1 MKKIIPF
8 LILSFFLSS
17 CFGPTELGS
26 LKNPIKIFFT
36 PSSNTGIIEES
47 SSKKF
52 VTYLEKETGLFF
64 DVKVPASYISVVE
77 AFGSKRADIGIMN
90 SFGYL
95 LAHQKYGV
103 TAGLR
108 IIRFGKDFYR
118 GQIVAREDSGINSLK
133 DLNGK
138 TFAFTDSSSISGYIF
153 PLKMLMEN
161 NVALKNKIFA
171 ARHDNVINMV
181 YQKQVDAGATFNSD
195 PSPDGAITDAR
206 SLVITQFPDVIK
218 KIKIIALTENIPNDP
233 IVFRSDLAE
242 SIRTSFS
249 KALNKY
255 LETSE
260 GKKTFSKIYN
270 FQGVVPATDSD
281 YDGLRQVLAKINL
294 DLKGLVQ

>member
-1 MKKIIPF
+1 MKQS
-8 LILSFFLSS
+8 ILLLLVSILLSS
-17 CFGPTELGS
+17 CFGPKELGS
-26 LKNPIKIFFT
+26 KENPIKIFFT
-36 PSSNTGIIEES
+36 PASNTGIITES
-47 SSKKF
+47 SKEF
-52 VTYLEKETGLFF
+52 VKYLEKETNLFYEIR
-64 DVKVPASYISVVE
+64 VPASYISVVE
-77 AFGSKRADIGIMN
+77 AFGSKRADISIMN

-95 LAHQKYGV
+95 LAHQKYGA

-108 IIRFGKDFYR
+108 IIRFGKDYYR
-118 GQIVAREDSGINSLK
+118 GQIVARVDSGIKSLK

-138 TFAFTDSSSISGYIF
+138 SFAFTDSSSISGYIF
-153 PLKMLMEN
+153 PLKMLMDN
-161 NVALKNKIFA
+161 NVSLKNKIFA

-206 SLVITQFPDVIK
+206 SLVIAQFPDVTE

-233 IVFRSDLAE
+233 IVFRSDLGGNVR
-242 SIRTSFS
+242 SLFS
-249 KALNKY
+249 NALKKY
-255 LETSE
+255 LNTEE

-281 YDGLRQVLAKINL
+281 YDGLRQIISKINL

>member
-1 MKKIIPF
+1 MKQS
-8 LILSFFLSS
+8 ILLLLVSILLSS
-17 CFGPTELGS
+17 CFGPKELGS
-26 LKNPIKIFFT
+26 KENPIKIFFT
-36 PSSNTGIIEES
+36 PASNTGIITES
-47 SSKKF
+47 SKEF
-52 VTYLEKETGLFF
+52 VKYLEKETNLFYEIR
-64 DVKVPASYISVVE
+64 VPASYISVVE
-77 AFGSKRADIGIMN
+77 AFGSKRADISIMN

-95 LAHQKYGV
+95 LAHQKYGA

-108 IIRFGKDFYR
+108 IIRFGKDYYR
-118 GQIVAREDSGINSLK
+118 GQIVARVDSGIKSLK

-138 TFAFTDSSSISGYIF
+138 SFAFTDSSSISGYIF
-153 PLKMLMEN
+153 PLKMLMDN
-161 NVALKNKIFA
+161 NVSLKNKIFA

-206 SLVITQFPDVIK
+206 SLVIAQFPDVTE

-233 IVFRSDLAE
+233 IVFRSDLGDNLR
-242 SIRTSFS
+242 SLFS
-249 KALNKY
+249 NALKKY
-255 LETSE
+255 LNTEE

-281 YDGLRQVLAKINL
+281 YDGLRQIISKINL

>member
-8 LILSFFLSS
+8 LLLSFFLSS
-17 CFGPTELGS
+17 CFGPTELGTQ
-26 LKNPIKIFFT
+26 KNPIKIFLS
-36 PSSNTGIIEES
+36 PSANTGIIDES
-47 SSKKF
+47 SKEF
-52 VTYLEKETGLFF
+52 VKYLEKETGLFF
-64 DVKVPASYISVVE
+64 EIRVPTTYISVVE

-108 IIRFGKDFYR
+108 IIRFGKDSYR
-118 GQIVAREDSGINSLK
+118 GQIVARADSGINSLK

-161 NVALKNKIFA
+161 NVVPKNKIFA

-181 YQKQVDAGATFNSD
+181 YQKQVDAGATFHSD

-206 SLVITQFPDVIK
+206 SLVITQFPDVVE
-218 KIKIIALTENIPNDP
+218 KIKIIAFTENIPNDP

-242 SIRTSFS
+242 NIRSTFT
-249 KALNKY
+249 KTLKKY
-255 LETSE
+255 LETEE

-270 FQGVVPATDSD
+270 FQGVVPTTDSD
-281 YDGLRQVLAKINL
+281 YDGLRQILAKINL